1 MTTTHAT
8 GTRRFRRLATVF
20 ALIVA
25 GAAFLAMPASGASRE
40 LSVGCVDS
48 HRSNDDSII
57 HPGKPGVNAHMHE
70 FTGSMST
77 NANSTYES
85 MRKSGHTCELQGDT
99 AGYWTPALFNTDHQL
114 IRKRYSSAYYYGK
127 HVSDN
132 TKIHPFP
139 AGLKIIARMS
149 DGHGSGWHCGEGE
162 NNEETTKTI
171 PNCKGKDDGPGGDFP
186 DVTLLRAKVVFPDC
200 LKLGSDG
207 KPLLDSPDHRSH
219 MKYSDIKKNCGAGYI
234 HVPRLAL
241 SNIYDTYGGPG
252 ITLSHDGDIPASMH
266 ADFWNTWD
274 QDIFED
280 LVEFCLNGNKPANS
294 GSLKCGGG
302 LKSLENPNYP
312 KPTEPGDTMLPGQ
325 TAFKWPPPPNE
336 DKPRVE
342 LQGVGLSDGDK
353 GVSGIAIVEAVPKEN
368 VKISRVEFGI
378 DTVTESVKNSSTPIN
393 QTPQHVAASRP
404 YRLHLDTRC
413 LDDGKHEIA
422 AEAIGITGRRGHPV
436 EPLTFTT
443 ANPGPP
449 PADCS
454 IPDHEPTGD
463 GGPPGNGCVSTLSSP
478 PAAPTDVVAIPAP
491 GSSTAIHLSWQP
503 PADLDVAKYNVLRGG
518 KKLGEST
525 TTEYRDT
532 NVVANTS
539 YAYTVQAV
547 DLDCNVSQESQPP
560 ATVKTSGSSP
570 TAPTV
575 VLSGPGLPEGE
586 PVHGTIRFTATAS
599 AADGTSVDKVQFRV
613 DGSLKLT
620 DSTPPSYI
628 FDLDT
633 RTLPD
638 GPHTVSARAID
649 GKRVTT
655 VPMSIVVSNVDNTK
669 PTTPKS
675 LKATDITKRA
685 VTISWT
691 KSTDP
696 GANATGIQ
704 YYNVIRNG
712 SILARGDDCI
722 ATPPGQDPQ
731 CIATSYRDEH
741 LSSKKK
747 YRYVVQAVD
756 GSANTSA
763 VSGSKTITTK

>member
-1 MTTTHAT
+1 MTTPHAT
-8 GTRRFRRLATVF
+8 GTRCFRRLATVF

-25 GAAFLAMPASGASRE
+25 AAAFMATPASSATRE

-48 HRSNDDSII
+48 HRSNDDPII

-70 FTGSMST
+70 FTGSWST
-77 NANSTYES
+77 NADSTYES
-85 MRKSGHTCELQGDT
+85 MTRSGHTCELEGDT
-99 AGYWTPALFNTDHQL
+99 AGYWTPALFNAKHQL

-127 HVSDN
+127 HVSDD

-162 NNEETTKTI
+162 NNAQTQQTI

-200 LKLGSDG
+200 LKLKDG
-207 KPLLDSPDHRSH
+207 QPILDSDDHRSH
-219 MKYSDIKKNCGAGYI
+219 MKYSDIKKNCGAGYM

-252 ITLSHDGDIPASMH
+252 ITLSHDGDLPSSMH

-280 LVEFCLNGNKPANS
+280 LVEFCLNGNKPAGA

-312 KPTEPGDTMLPGQ
+312 LATEPGDSMLPGQ

-336 DKPRVE
+336 DKALVE
-342 LQGVGLSDGDK
+342 LKGVGLSDGDK
-353 GVSGIAIVEAVPKEN
+353 GVSGTVVVEAVSKVN

-378 DTVTESVKNSSTPIN
+378 DTVTETVKNSSTPIN
-393 QTPQHVAASRP
+393 HTPQHVAASSP

-413 LDDGKHEIA
+413 LSDGKHEIA
-422 AEAIGITGRRGHPV
+422 AEAIGVTGRRGHPV
-436 EPLTFTT
+436 EPLTLTT
-443 ANPGPP
+443 TNPGSP

-463 GGPPGNGCVSTLSSP
+463 GGVSCLDSSQP
-478 PAAPTDVVAIPAP
+478 PAAPTNLVAIPAP
-491 GSSTAIHLSWQP
+491 GSATAIQLSWEP
-503 PADLDVAKYNVLRGG
+503 SSELDVAKYNVLRGG
-518 KKLGEST
+518 KKIGEAGLT
-525 TTEYRDT
+525 ATYLDT
-532 NVVANTS
+532 QLKANTD
-539 YAYTVQAV
+539 YTYTVQAV
-547 DLDCNVSQESQPP
+547 DLDCNVSDESDP
-560 ATVKTSGSSP
+560 ATAKTSASSP

-575 VLSGPGLPEGE
+575 TLSGPGLPEGE
-586 PVHGTIRFTATAS
+586 PVRGTIRFTATA
-599 AADGTSVDKVQFRV
+599 AADDGSTVDKVEFRV
-613 DGSLKLT
+613 DGGVKLT
-620 DSTPPSYI
+620 DLQSPYV

-633 RTLPD
+633 TTLDD
-638 GPHTVSARAID
+638 GEHTVSARAVD
-649 GKRVTT
+649 GPKDFTT
-655 VPMSIVVSNVDNTK
+655 VPMTIVVSNADSTK

-675 LKATDITKRA
+675 LKATEVTSNA
-685 VTISWT
+685 VTLSWKT
-691 KSTDP
+691 STDP
-696 GANATGIQ
+696 GAEPSGIQ
-704 YYNVIRNG
+704 YYNVFRNG
-712 SILARGDDCI
+712 SLIDRDDECI
-722 ATPPGQDPQ
+722 TTPPGQDDQ
-731 CIATSYRDEH
+731 CIAASFRDENR
-741 LSSKKK
+741 SSKTK

-756 GSANTSA
+756 GSKNTSA
-763 VSGSKTITTK
+763 LSGSKTVTTK